1 MVYKKEGSC
10 KWWYSFTFHGR
21 RYQKSSGVENRKEA
35 EGIEAAFRTSLAK
48 GEVGVT
54 DRPRFTIEQLLD
66 RLEQRWQLERKATK
80 QNLSL
85 LKKTKEDWGTKLAD
99 DLTASQL
106 EQYAIR
112 RQRQDYSN
120 ASTNRVLQCLR
131 RAFNLAPREAKLTW
145 PKEFDLLPEDNRRTG
160 FAAAEQM
167 EKLLAALPNDGLR
180 DYVRFAWC
188 TGMRKAEAA
197 SLKWSFIHDNQ
208 LVVSAEYC
216 KSGKPHSIPISGPLV
231 AIIER
236 RRAARVLKS
245 NGGAQLCEFLFHR
258 DGAPIQEFR
267 KSWRTAARSA
277 GCGNLLFHDLRRS
290 AVRDMIRSG
299 VPQSVAMKITGHR
312 TIAVFN
318 RYDITAADDM
328 TAALE
333 KTAKYRAG

>member
-1 MVYKKEGSC
+1 LY
-10 KWWYSFTFHGR
+10 R
-21 RYQKSSGVENRKEA
+21 
-35 EGIEAAFRTSLAK
+35 
-48 GEVGVT
+48 VT
-54 DRPRFTIEQLLD
+54 DRQPRYTVSEL
-66 RLEQRWQLERKATK
+66 LERLKVRYQMVGKASK

-85 LKKTKEDWGTKLAD
+85 IKKIDADFGTKMANELTSQ
-99 DLTASQL
+99 DLEWYASRQQK
-106 EQYAIR
+106 EKYA
-112 RQRQDYSN
+112 N
-120 ASTNRVLQCLR
+120 ASTNRVFQCLR
-131 RAFNLAPREAKLTW
+131 RAYRFAGLTP
-145 PKEFDLLPEDNRRTG
+145 PKIELLDEDNRRTG

-208 LVVSAEYC
+208 LVVPAEYC
-216 KSGKPHSIPISGPLV
+216 KAGKPHVIPISGPLV
-231 AIIER
+231 EIIER
-236 RRAARVLKS
+236 RRAARALKS
-245 NGGAQLCEFLFHR
+245 NGGAAQLCEFLFHR
-258 DGAPIQEFR
+258 DGLPIREFR

-318 RYDITAADDM
+318 RYDITASDDM